1 MIMHKNTFRTV
12 RGAAAG
18 VLVLTASLGLAGTAL
33 AQQMDE
39 SRFQIERVGEDVL
52 RLDRATGL
60 VELCV
65 ASKPAFVC
73 REVVAAAPPADE
85 SATVPAS
92 GAMLAENEA
101 LKLENARLKRR
112 LAMIAA
118 LVSDSDAADVAAS
131 RGSLRSVLPTDTRR
145 EIDEALDVTTYA
157 VQRFSDLFRTLT
169 EDANSN

>member
-1 MIMHKNTFRTV
+1 MHRNIHRSV

-18 VLVLTASLGLAGTAL
+18 VLVLAGSLGFAGTAL
-33 AQQMDE
+33 AQEMDE

-65 ASKPAFVC
+65 ASKPTFVC
-73 REVVAAAPPADE
+73 REVVPAAPPADE
-85 SATVPAS
+85 SVTVPAS

-131 RGSLRSVLPTDTRR
+131 RGSLRSVLPSDTRR

-169 EDANSN
+169 EDAKSN